1 MYSNEDCR
9 RFCTIRGV
17 GSSTPEV
24 LAPVWVV
31 VSQSIHAYST
41 SSVPLAGTSRFQ
53 RMAIY
58 TGCLRCAG
66 APRRPTTGSALSLF
80 VPHRHVLRPR
90 ESSSLRPPTCTW
102 RILTSVF
109 GPIKLTSC
117 PADLFESLTSRTPQ
131 STDSRAICD
140 GIAFRSIGWGR

>member
-1 MYSNEDCR
+1 MKIAGDSAPFEELAPLP
-9 RFCTIRGV
+9 
-17 GSSTPEV
+17 PEV

-66 APRRPTTGSALSLF
+66 AP
-80 VPHRHVLRPR
+80 
-90 ESSSLRPPTCTW
+90 
-102 RILTSVF
+102 
-109 GPIKLTSC
+109 
-117 PADLFESLTSRTPQ
+117 
-131 STDSRAICD
+131 
-140 GIAFRSIGWGR
+140 